1 MYFMT
6 YFRKFQ
12 KHGNMARGRSRGHK
26 GGRKQFSNPDQ
37 IKDDIAKQEEKKRWR
52 EAHPDSSSEES
63 SEEEEKPPR
72 GARPKR
78 QPRGAAAKEEDSAS
92 EESSSEEESSEEED
106 AKKKGVAGM
115 IEVENPNRV
124 KKTHKKVSALDDVAA
139 KPQLSRRER
148 EEIEKAKAKANYQK
162 MHAAGKTDE
171 ARADLARL
179 AIIRKQREEAAA
191 KREAEK
197 KAKEDAAKTKA
208 EAKKSTR

>member
-1 MYFMT
+1 MGAKEEER
-6 YFRKFQ
+6 RK
-12 KHGNMARGRSRGHK
+12 
-26 GGRKQFSNPDQ
+26 
-37 IKDDIAKQEEKKRWR
+37 WR
-52 EAHPDSSSEES
+52 EAHPDS
-63 SEEEEKPPR
+63 
-72 GARPKR
+72 
-78 QPRGAAAKEEDSAS
+78 D
-92 EESSSEEESSEEED
+92 SEEESDDE

-115 IEVENPNRV
+115 IEIENPNRA
-124 KKTHKKVSALDDVAA
+124 KKAHKKVSAIDDASS

-162 MHAAGKTDE
+162 LHAQGKTDE

-197 KAKEDAAKTKA
+197 KAKEDAAKAKA